1 MEMNMLNTAAA
12 LEMLSGEKELY
23 IMLLDAFIESC
34 PDGLD
39 QIDAFISE
47 DKFEEARA
55 YSHKIKGSASQI
67 GAEQLTFALQY
78 LEDTLKGKTI
88 GDVKSLAKNAEYV
101 FQKTLTYVK
110 EFRNTF

>member
-1 MEMNMLNTAAA
+1 MLNTASA

-39 QIDAFISE
+39 QIDAFIDE
-47 DKFEEARA
+47 DKLEEARA

-67 GAEQLTFALQY
+67 GAEQLAFALQY
-78 LEDTLKGKTI
+78 LEDTLKGKVI
-88 GDVKSLAKNAEYV
+88 GEPKALYLNAEFV
-101 FQKTLTYVK
+101 FQKTLAYVK
-110 EFRNTF
+110 DFRNTF